1 MAKPRNPMGA
11 DWKRPCGTRPQ
22 NAKKK
27 RARRKR
33 TWEGTGWLETE
44 RQEIQVTQRLCKHL
58 RLLSPRG
65 ESHVYRS
72 IFEQNHQLESRM
84 REIRQSGSEG
94 GGGREASPYP

>member
-1 MAKPRNPMGA
+1 MDRKQNENAQIVHCRKARTRKLRAA
-11 DWKRPCGTRPQ
+11 DIVL
-22 NAKKK
+22 A
-27 RARRKR
+27 RATSRSDRCR
-33 TWEGTGWLETE
+33 SALVTE
-44 RQEIQVTQRLCKHL
+44 RLCQHI
-58 RLLSPRG
+58 RLLSPRR